1 MSTYD
6 PRHGIPFE
14 KEAFLALIETQ
25 QPHRYEW
32 RDGMLYAMPG
42 GTGPHSD
49 LADRL
54 GELFRAVFGWR
65 GRCRVYRDR
74 YVEIPDHTAL
84 LPDLVITCTPSD
96 VIRPKAR
103 GTNSATI
110 QYPRLI
116 AEVLSDDSTAVY
128 DRREKRELYQRCPT
142 LEVYVLLD
150 QEAAHAL
157 VYRRSTS
164 WQLEQYTDQQILLFP
179 EFECSISLDDLYTD
193 ILASVAEALRAQTE
207 EQS

>member
-1 MSTYD
+1 MSAYD
-6 PRHGIPFE
+6 PHHGIPFE

-42 GTGPHSD
+42 GT
-49 LADRL
+49 
-54 GELFRAVFGWR
+54 AVFGWR
-65 GRCRVYRDR
+65 GNRRVYRDR
-74 YVEIPDHTAL
+74 YVEIPNHTAL
-84 LPDLVITCTPSD
+84 LPDLVLTCTPSD
-96 VIRPKAR
+96 VIRPKAK

-116 AEVLSDDSTAVY
+116 AEVLSDNSTAVY

-142 LEVYVLLD
+142 MEVYVLLD
-150 QEAAHAL
+150 QEAAHVM

-164 WQLEQYTDQQILLFP
+164 WQLEQYMEQQVIPFP
-179 EFECSISLDDLYTD
+179 EFGLSLSLDDLYTD
-193 ILASVAEALRAQTE
+193 ILASVAEALKAQTE
-207 EQS
+207 EQP